1 MQDYRKNLDNLSALV
16 FKAYL
21 DSVMFLSIVP
31 LATDKRRTSN
41 FLFDYSYYTI
51 RERAI
56 IAVKSLIERQGK
68 NRLTLERIIKSLEEK
83 EEYKTYAEELYSQYK
98 DLFDS
103 EAAQRIKKFR
113 DSLCHNVKDDC
124 EIKIYCKD
132 ILEVM
137 NGILGIIDNIYQS
150 IFNVANENFY
160 KIQNLSHLLADDY
173 WRAICKQADEM
184 PNRYQE
190 LTELQKLFNL

>member
-1 MQDYRKNLDNLSALV
+1 MKALYDMDFERISALV

-31 LATDKRRTSN
+31 LATDKRKTSD

-103 EAAQRIKKFR
+103 DAAHRIKKFR
-113 DSLCHNVKDDC
+113 DSLCHNIKNDC

-132 ILEVM
+132 KRSLLKFVFERLEM
-137 NGILGIIDNIYQS
+137 DEGRIG
-150 IFNVANENFY
+150 Y
-160 KIQNLSHLLADDY
+160 KLNSPFDVIESSVSSSAMTSG
-173 WRAICKQADEM
+173 EV
-184 PNRYQE
+184 
-190 LTELQKLFNL
+190 

>member
-41 FLFDYSYYTI
+41 FLLDYSYYTI

-68 NRLTLERIIKSLEEK
+68 I
-83 EEYKTYAEELYSQYK
+83 
-98 DLFDS
+98 
-103 EAAQRIKKFR
+103 
-113 DSLCHNVKDDC
+113 
-124 EIKIYCKD
+124 
-132 ILEVM
+132 
-137 NGILGIIDNIYQS
+137 G
-150 IFNVANENFY
+150 
-160 KIQNLSHLLADDY
+160 
-173 WRAICKQADEM
+173 
-184 PNRYQE
+184 
-190 LTELQKLFNL
+190 

>member
-1 MQDYRKNLDNLSALV
+1 M
-16 FKAYL
+16 
-21 DSVMFLSIVP
+21 
-31 LATDKRRTSN
+31 
-41 FLFDYSYYTI
+41 
-51 RERAI
+51 
-56 IAVKSLIERQGK
+56 
-68 NRLTLERIIKSLEEK
+68 
-83 EEYKTYAEELYSQYK
+83 
-98 DLFDS
+98 
-103 EAAQRIKKFR
+103 
-113 DSLCHNVKDDC
+113 CHNVKDDC

-150 IFNVANENFY
+150 IFNVTNENFY

>member
-41 FLFDYSYYTI
+41 FLLDYSYYTI

>member
-31 LATDKRRTSN
+31 LATDKRKISN

-103 EAAQRIKKFR
+103 EAAQRIKEFR

-150 IFNVANENFY
+150 IFNVTNENFY

>member
-31 LATDKRRTSN
+31 LATDKRKTSN

-137 NGILGIIDNIYQS
+137 NSILGIIDNIYQS